1 MDFTLDSRWV
11 AVTTLR
17 GTTHL
22 FPITAYGGKFY
33 IDYILFASVELVII

>member
-17 GTTHL
+17 GTAHV
-22 FPITAYGGKFY
+22 FPITTYGG
-33 IDYILFASVELVII
+33 